1 MGKGYD
7 ASDATTSAL
16 CPLPL
21 ALTFI
26 MNISNVIIIGSGPA
40 GYTAAIYAARANL
53 SPILIAGLQPGG
65 QLTLTSDVENWPGEP
80 TGVLGTQLMEKL
92 KQQAERFGTK
102 IVSDTVTEISGS
114 SSPFTIKTAGETFQA
129 KAIILATGASA
140 MWLGVP
146 GEERL
151 QGKGVSACATCDGF
165 FFRGK
170 EIVVV
175 GGGDTAMEEATFL
188 TRFASKV
195 TIIHRRDE
203 FRASKI
209 MIDKARSNPKIS
221 LLMNMVVDE
230 ILGED
235 HVTGVRTRNV
245 VNNETRDFACDG
257 VFMGIGHKPNTA
269 IVKDLLTLDE
279 KGYIVTEPRSTITNI
294 PGIFACGD
302 VMDHVYRQ
310 AVTAAGTG
318 CMAALDAERWLEH
331 QSS

>member
-1 MGKGYD
+1 ME
-7 ASDATTSAL
+7 SR
-16 CPLPL
+16 
-21 ALTFI
+21 
-26 MNISNVIIIGSGPA
+26 NVVIIGSGPA

-53 SPILIAGLQPGG
+53 SPIMIAGLQPGG

-80 TGVLGTQLMEKL
+80 DGVLGTDLMEKL
-92 KQQAERFGTK
+92 KKQALRFGTEM
-102 IVSDTVTEISGS
+102 IDDVVTEVSG
-114 SSPFTIKTAGETFQA
+114 SSPFTIKTATRTLESKTV
-129 KAIILATGASA
+129 IIATGASA

-195 TIIHRRDE
+195 TVVHRRDE

-209 MIDKARSNPKIS
+209 MIDKAKNNPKIE
-221 LLMNMVVDE
+221 LVMNTTIEE
-230 ILGED
+230 ILGDD
-235 HVTGVRTRNV
+235 HVTSLRTRNV
-245 VNNETRDFACDG
+245 VTGAEGAITCDG
-257 VFMGIGHKPNTA
+257 IFMAIGHKPNTK
-269 IVKDLLTLDE
+269 IFEGLIDLDE
-279 KGYIVTEPRSTITNI
+279 KGYIVTNPRSTATNI

-318 CMAALDAERWLEH
+318 CMAALDAERWIE
-331 QSS
+331 SRE

>member
-1 MGKGYD
+1 ME
-7 ASDATTSAL
+7 SR
-16 CPLPL
+16 
-21 ALTFI
+21 
-26 MNISNVIIIGSGPA
+26 NVVIIGSGPA

-53 SPILIAGLQPGG
+53 SPIMIAGLQPGG

-80 TGVLGTQLMEKL
+80 DGVLGADLMEKL
-92 KQQAERFGTK
+92 KKQALRFGTEM
-102 IVSDTVTEISGS
+102 IDDVVTEVSG
-114 SSPFTIKTAGETFQA
+114 SSPFTIKTATQTFVS
-129 KAIILATGASA
+129 KAVIIATGASA

-195 TIIHRRDE
+195 TIVHRREE

-209 MIDKARSNPKIS
+209 MIDKAKANPKIE
-221 LLMNMVVDE
+221 LVMNTTVEE
-230 ILGED
+230 IIGDD
-235 HVTGVRTRNV
+235 HVSSLRTRNV
-245 VNNETRDFACDG
+245 VSGEEGSITCDG
-257 VFMGIGHKPNTA
+257 IFMAIGHKPNTKMFEGL
-269 IVKDLLTLDE
+269 ITLDE
-279 KGYIVTEPRSTITNI
+279 KGYIVTNPRSTATNI

-310 AVTAAGTG
+310 AITAAGTG
-318 CMAALDAERWLEH
+318 CMAALDAERWIEA
-331 QSS
+331 QE

>member
-1 MGKGYD
+1 ME
-7 ASDATTSAL
+7 SR
-16 CPLPL
+16 
-21 ALTFI
+21 
-26 MNISNVIIIGSGPA
+26 NVVIIGSGPA

-53 SPILIAGLQPGG
+53 SPIMIAGLQPGG

-80 TGVLGTQLMEKL
+80 DGVLGADLMEKL
-92 KQQAERFGTK
+92 KKQALRFGTEM
-102 IVSDTVTEISGS
+102 IDDVVTEVSG
-114 SSPFTIKTAGETFQA
+114 SSPFTIKTASRTFES
-129 KAIILATGASA
+129 KTVIIATGASA

-195 TIIHRRDE
+195 TLVHRREE

-209 MIDKARSNPKIS
+209 MIDKARANPKIEFV
-221 LLMNMVVDE
+221 MNTTVEE
-230 ILGED
+230 ILGDD
-235 HVTGVRTRNV
+235 HVSSLRTRNV
-245 VNNETRDFACDG
+245 VSGEEGSITCDG
-257 VFMGIGHKPNTA
+257 IFMAIGHKPNTK
-269 IVKDLLTLDE
+269 IFEGLITLDE
-279 KGYIVTEPRSTITNI
+279 KGYIVTNPRSTATNI

-318 CMAALDAERWLEH
+318 CMAALDAERWIEAQLG
-331 QSS
+331 

>member
-1 MGKGYD
+1 
-7 ASDATTSAL
+7 
-16 CPLPL
+16 
-21 ALTFI
+21 
-26 MNISNVIIIGSGPA
+26 
-40 GYTAAIYAARANL
+40 
-53 SPILIAGLQPGG
+53 
-65 QLTLTSDVENWPGEP
+65 
-80 TGVLGTQLMEKL
+80 
-92 KQQAERFGTK
+92 
-102 IVSDTVTEISGS
+102 
-114 SSPFTIKTAGETFQA
+114 
-129 KAIILATGASA
+129 
-140 MWLGVP
+140 
-146 GEERL
+146 
-151 QGKGVSACATCDGF
+151 
-165 FFRGK
+165 
-170 EIVVV
+170 
-175 GGGDTAMEEATFL
+175 MEEATFL

-209 MIDKARSNPKIS
+209 MIDKAKNNPKIS
-221 LLMNMVVDE
+221 LLMNTVVDE

-245 VNNETRDFACDG
+245 VNNETTDFVCDG

-269 IVKDLLTLDE
+269 IVKDLITLDE

-331 QSS
+331 QAS